1 MRIFGFGSEMR
12 GKRSRRYAARAFAAS
27 VAWSYLAIGADASP
41 SPHTP
46 PPSDSP
52 PPATSDE
59 LVERARALFD
69 AVVSGRAELADPF
82 FFPREPFLPLKDV
95 KDPGRYHRQ
104 LLAAYHHDVRDL
116 HAQRRSWDGAAFV
129 GFELGTPPRW
139 VKPGEEWNKLG
150 YFRTFDAKLSY
161 EIAGKTRAFVVHT
174 IISWDGRWYVTHL
187 APIVHAK

>member
-1 MRIFGFGSEMR
+1 MRISGLGNEMR
-12 GKRSRRYAARAFAAS
+12 RDRRGGYAARVFVAS
-27 VAWSYLAIGADASP
+27 VVWSYLALGADASP
-41 SPHTP
+41 GPHTP
-46 PPSDSP
+46 SPSDAP
-52 PPATSDE
+52 PAATSDE

-69 AVVSGRAELADPF
+69 AVVSGCVELADPF

-95 KDPGRYHRQ
+95 KDPGRYHKQ
-104 LLAAYHHDVRDL
+104 LLAAYHHDVREL
-116 HAQRRSWDGAAFV
+116 HAQRRSWDGATFS
-129 GFELGTPPRW
+129 GFELGTPPKW

-161 EIAGKTRAFVVHT
+161 VIAGKARSFAVHT

>member
-1 MRIFGFGSEMR
+1 MRRERHR
-12 GKRSRRYAARAFAAS
+12 GGAAAAFVAS
-27 VAWSYLAIGADASP
+27 VVWGSVALGADPSP
-41 SPHTP
+41 SPHTASPAPSEAP
-46 PPSDSP
+46 PPR
-52 PPATSDE
+52 TSDD

-95 KDPGRYHRQ
+95 KDPGRYHQQ
-104 LLAAYHHDVRDL
+104 LLAAYHHDVREL
-116 HAQRRSWDGAAFV
+116 HAQRRSWDGAAFT
-129 GFELGTPPRW
+129 GFELGTPSRW

-161 EIAGKTRAFVVHT
+161 EIDGKTRSFAVHT